1 MPEGFRGKPLVE
13 FIGYLT
19 NFDFIFIDLISER
32 ILAAP
37 GAGKGTQAE
46 LLSKHYNIPTIS
58 TGAILRKNISDG
70 TELGKIAA
78 QFINDGKFIPD
89 DVMIKVVTAR
99 LSEDDCKN
107 GFILD
112 GFPRTIAQAEALENS
127 GTKIDAVLTIE
138 VPDETI
144 VERLGGRLECKKC
157 GTSYHKIYNAPEKEG
172 VCDNCGGELVTRAD
186 DKPETI
192 KERLETYHK
201 TTEPLKKF
209 YEDKGLLRVAE
220 GQEEIADTSAE
231 VLKAL
236 A

>member
-1 MPEGFRGKPLVE
+1 MK
-13 FIGYLT
+13 
-19 NFDFIFIDLISER
+19 LI

-70 TELGKIAA
+70 TELGEIAA
-78 QFINDGKFIPD
+78 RFINDGKFVPD
-89 DVMIKVVTAR
+89 DVMIQVVTKRIA
-99 LSEDDCKN
+99 EDDCKN

-112 GFPRTIAQAEALENS
+112 GFPRNITQAEALEKS
-127 GTKIDAVLTIE
+127 GIEIDAVLTIE

-144 VERLGGRLECKKC
+144 VERLGGRLECKNC
-157 GTSYHKIYNAPEKEG
+157 GTSYHKIYNAPQKEG
-172 VCDNCGGELVTRAD
+172 VCDKCGNELVTRAD

-192 KERLETYHK
+192 RERLNTYHE

-209 YEDKGLLRVAE
+209 YEEKGLLRVAE
-220 GQEEIADTSAE
+220 GQNEIADTTAE

>member
-1 MPEGFRGKPLVE
+1 MK
-13 FIGYLT
+13 
-19 NFDFIFIDLISER
+19 LI

-46 LLSKHYNIPTIS
+46 LLSKHFDIPTIS

-70 TELGKIAA
+70 TELGEIAGKY
-78 QFINDGKFIPD
+78 INDGKFVPD
-89 DVMIKVVTAR
+89 DVMIKVVSDR
-99 LSEDDCKN
+99 LSKDDCKN

-112 GFPRTIAQAEALENS
+112 GFPRTLAQAEALEKS
-127 GTKIDAVLTIE
+127 DIEIDAVLTIE
-138 VPDETI
+138 VDDEKI
-144 VERLGGRLECKKC
+144 IERLGGRLECKNC
-157 GTSYHKIYNAPEKEG
+157 GSTYHKIHRTPQKEG

-201 TTEPLKKF
+201 QTEPLKKF
-209 YEDKGLLRVAE
+209 YSDRNMLKVAD
-220 GQEEIADTSAE
+220 GKEEIAETTAE